1 MRSCKQ
7 LWVKGVCTCTSD
19 TLSPLSL
26 SLSLSFSLP
35 LPSSLS
41 LLFRSLSPLLSPAAL
56 RFCRRIV
63 GLKDEFYNRYIVRN
77 NLFKP
82 IIKAFIANGCRYNL
96 INSAII
102 ELFEYIKLV
111 SLALAWTDR
120 NCTCTYYGIA
130 SFPCPISMLTMYY
143 IVTL

>member
-1 MRSCKQ
+1 M
-7 LWVKGVCTCTSD
+7 LYVCVLET
-19 TLSPLSL
+19 SL
-26 SLSLSFSLP
+26 SLSP
-35 LPSSLS
+35 LFP
-41 LLFRSLSPLLSPAAL
+41 PAAL

-82 IIKAFIANGCRYNL
+82 IIKAFIANGRRYNL

-111 SLALAWTDR
+111 SYPWLEV
-120 NCTCTYYGIA
+120 
-130 SFPCPISMLTMYY
+130 
-143 IVTL
+143 IVTVQHVLCITM

>member
-1 MRSCKQ
+1 MYF
-7 LWVKGVCTCTSD
+7 LYH
-19 TLSPLSL
+19 LSL
-26 SLSLSFSLP
+26 SLSLPLTSPSLP
-35 LPSSLS
+35 LASSL
-41 LLFRSLSPLLSPAAL
+41 AAL

-82 IIKAFIANGCRYNL
+82 IVKAFIANGRRYNL

-111 SLALAWTDR
+111 SLEA
-120 NCTCTYYGIA
+120 
-130 SFPCPISMLTMYY
+130 
-143 IVTL
+143 

>member
-1 MRSCKQ
+1 MKVDRFNV
-7 LWVKGVCTCTSD
+7 LH
-19 TLSPLSL
+19 LSLFLPLSFSPSLSLPLYLSL
-26 SLSLSFSLP
+26 SLLP
-35 LPSSLS
+35 V
-41 LLFRSLSPLLSPAAL
+41 AAL

-82 IIKAFIANGCRYNL
+82 IIKAFIANGRRYNL

-111 SLALAWTDR
+111 SLAMDSTRYSPAFQCYTQKKCAILKSLHSLWMR
-120 NCTCTYYGIA
+120 
-130 SFPCPISMLTMYY
+130 LVQLY
-143 IVTL
+143 IVHVCQLVIMA